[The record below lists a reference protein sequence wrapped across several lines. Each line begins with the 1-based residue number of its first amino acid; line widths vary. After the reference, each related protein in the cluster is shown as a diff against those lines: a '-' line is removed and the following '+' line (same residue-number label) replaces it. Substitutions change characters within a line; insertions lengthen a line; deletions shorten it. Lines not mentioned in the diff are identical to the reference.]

1 MGTGFLDNAKGN
13 NCVLVVE
20 NEYIDTFVE
29 RGQKLEAS
37 LDDVAQIVGSPVEI
51 LFMTTSEMKLQVL
64 KIQSAP
70 EVVGAV
76 FCVERNKDKSRK
88 FALVR
93 GRNFGEAEI
102 CAEVLKKAVEVEL
115 RADVIGG
122 TKAISSSN
130 CKLMREK
137 YLNSYSKVESLYE
150 REQRTEDKFLS
161 SDKRAA
167 LNQWENHET
176 SEKMRDGVSRQ
187 ISHKSSEHMNE
198 KTSKQIN
205 ERTSKRQSYGCFIEE
220 NFIQERNNL
229 VELGLKL
236 QKKSLVQGTWGNL
249 SVRVCGDLMLCT
261 PSGISYDKLRAED
274 MVLVNI
280 LTDRSL
286 MTRESSEG
294 VKATSESVLHTEIYR
309 RRKDVNAIIHT
320 HSKYACVFAAAEKG
334 FPDGKINVS
343 DYAPAGSRQLANNV
357 ADALDD
363 SEGAIM
369 AHHGMVAVGTDLFD
383 AFEKAVE
390 VEKEAEKLLGELG
403 ND

>member
-1 MGTGFLDNAKGN
+1 MGTGFLDNVKGN

-51 LFMTTSEMKLQVL
+51 LSVTTSEMKLQVL

-130 CKLMREK
+130 CKFMREK
-137 YLNSYSKVESLYE
+137 YLNSYSKMESLYE
-150 REQRTEDKFLS
+150 REQSIENKFLS
-161 SDKRAA
+161 SHKRAA
-167 LNQWENHET
+167 LNQWENRET
-176 SEKMRDGVSRQ
+176 LEETKDEVSRQ
-187 ISHKSSEHMNE
+187 ISHKSSEQMNE
-198 KTSKQIN
+198 K
-205 ERTSKRQSYGCFIEE
+205 TSKRQSYGCFIEE

-249 SVRVCGDLMLCT
+249 SVRVHGDLMLCT

-280 LTDRSL
+280 LTDKSL

-390 VEKEAEKLLGELG
+390 MEKEAEKILGELG

>member
-1 MGTGFLDNAKGN
+1 MGTAFLDNAKGN

-51 LFMTTSEMKLQVL
+51 LSVTTSEMKLQVL

-130 CKLMREK
+130 CKFMREK
-137 YLNSYSKVESLYE
+137 YLNSYSKMESLYE
-150 REQRTEDKFLS
+150 REQSIENKFLS
-161 SDKRAA
+161 SHKRAT
-167 LNQWENHET
+167 LNQWENRET
-176 SEKMRDGVSRQ
+176 LEETKDEVSEQMSR
-187 ISHKSSEHMNE
+187 KPSEQMNE
-198 KTSKQIN
+198 KTL
-205 ERTSKRQSYGCFIEE
+205 KRQSSVFFIEE

-236 QKKSLVQGTWGNL
+236 QKEGLVQGTWGNL
-249 SVRVCGDLMLCT
+249 SVRVHVDRMLCT

-280 LTDRSL
+280 LTDKSL

-390 VEKEAEKLLGELG
+390 VEKEAEKILGELG

>member
-51 LFMTTSEMKLQVL
+51 LPVTTSEMKLQVL

-137 YLNSYSKVESLYE
+137 YLNSYSKMESLYE
-150 REQRTEDKFLS
+150 REQSIENKFLS
-161 SDKRAA
+161 SHKRAA
-167 LNQWENHET
+167 LNQWENRET
-176 SEKMRDGVSRQ
+176 LEEMKDGVSMQ

-198 KTSKQIN
+198 K
-205 ERTSKRQSYGCFIEE
+205 TSKRQSYGCFIEE

-280 LTDRSL
+280 LTDKSL

-390 VEKEAEKLLGELG
+390 VEKEAEKILGELG

>member
-1 MGTGFLDNAKGN
+1 MGTGFLDNVKGN

-51 LFMTTSEMKLQVL
+51 LSVTTSEMKLQVL

-130 CKLMREK
+130 CKFMREK
-137 YLNSYSKVESLYE
+137 YLNSYSKMESLYE
-150 REQRTEDKFLS
+150 REQSIENKFLS
-161 SDKRAA
+161 SHKRAA
-167 LNQWENHET
+167 LNQWENRET
-176 SEKMRDGVSRQ
+176 LEETKDGVSEQMSR
-187 ISHKSSEHMNE
+187 KPSEQMNE
-198 KTSKQIN
+198 KTL
-205 ERTSKRQSYGCFIEE
+205 KRQSSVFFIEE

>member
-20 NEYIDTFVE
+20 NEYIDTFIE

-130 CKLMREK
+130 CKFMREK
-137 YLNSYSKVESLYE
+137 YLNSYSKMESLYE
-150 REQRTEDKFLS
+150 REQSIENKFLS
-161 SDKRAA
+161 SHKRAA
-167 LNQWENHET
+167 LNQWENRET
-176 SEKMRDGVSRQ
+176 LEETKDEVSEQMSR
-187 ISHKSSEHMNE
+187 KPSEQMNE
-198 KTSKQIN
+198 KTL
-205 ERTSKRQSYGCFIEE
+205 KRQSSVFFIEE

-236 QKKSLVQGTWGNL
+236 QKEGLVQGTWGNL

-286 MTRESSEG
+286 TTRETSMG

-309 RRKDVNAIIHT
+309 RRKDVNGIIHT
-320 HSKYACVFAAAEKG
+320 HSKHACVFAAAEKG

>member
-51 LFMTTSEMKLQVL
+51 LSVTTSEMKLQVL

-130 CKLMREK
+130 CKFMREK
-137 YLNSYSKVESLYE
+137 YLNSYSKMESLYE
-150 REQRTEDKFLS
+150 REQSIENKFLS
-161 SDKRAA
+161 SHKRAA
-167 LNQWENHET
+167 LNQWENRET
-176 SEKMRDGVSRQ
+176 LEETKDEVSEQMSR
-187 ISHKSSEHMNE
+187 KPSEQMNE
-198 KTSKQIN
+198 KTL
-205 ERTSKRQSYGCFIEE
+205 KRQSSVFFIEE

-236 QKKSLVQGTWGNL
+236 QKEGLVQGTWGNL

-286 MTRESSEG
+286 TTRETSMG

-309 RRKDVNAIIHT
+309 RRKDVNAVIHT

-390 VEKEAEKLLGELG
+390 VEKEAEKILGELG

>member
-1 MGTGFLDNAKGN
+1 MGTAFLDNAKGN

-130 CKLMREK
+130 CKFMREK
-137 YLNSYSKVESLYE
+137 YLNSYSKMESLYE

-176 SEKMRDGVSRQ
+176 SEKMKDGVSRQ

-198 KTSKQIN
+198 KTL
-205 ERTSKRQSYGCFIEE
+205 KRQSSVFFIEE

-236 QKKSLVQGTWGNL
+236 QKEGLVQGTWGNL

-286 MTRESSEG
+286 TTRETSMG

-309 RRKDVNAIIHT
+309 RRKDVNAVIHT

-390 VEKEAEKLLGELG
+390 VEKEAEKILGELG

>member
-1 MGTGFLDNAKGN
+1 MGTAFLDNAKGN

-51 LFMTTSEMKLQVL
+51 LSVTTSEMKLQVL

-130 CKLMREK
+130 CKFMREK
-137 YLNSYSKVESLYE
+137 YLNSYSKMESLYE
-150 REQRTEDKFLS
+150 REQSIENKFLS
-161 SDKRAA
+161 SHKRAT
-167 LNQWENHET
+167 LNQWENRET
-176 SEKMRDGVSRQ
+176 LEETKDEVSEQMSR
-187 ISHKSSEHMNE
+187 KPSEQMNE
-198 KTSKQIN
+198 KTL
-205 ERTSKRQSYGCFIEE
+205 KRQSSVFFIEE

-249 SVRVCGDLMLCT
+249 SVRVHGDRMLCT

-280 LTDRSL
+280 LTNESL
-286 MTRESSEG
+286 TTRETSMG

-309 RRKDVNAIIHT
+309 RRKDVNGIIHT
-320 HSKYACVFAAAEKG
+320 HSKHACVFAAAEKG

-357 ADALDD
+357 ADALGD

-383 AFEKAVE
+383 AFEKAVG

>member
-137 YLNSYSKVESLYE
+137 YLNSYSKIESLYE
-150 REQRTEDKFLS
+150 REQSIENKFLS
-161 SDKRAA
+161 SHKRAA
-167 LNQWENHET
+167 LNQWENRET
-176 SEKMRDGVSRQ
+176 LEETKDEVSEQMSR
-187 ISHKSSEHMNE
+187 KPSEQMNE
-198 KTSKQIN
+198 KTL
-205 ERTSKRQSYGCFIEE
+205 KRQSSVFFIEE

-236 QKKSLVQGTWGNL
+236 QKEGLVQGTWGNL

-286 MTRESSEG
+286 TTRETSMG

-309 RRKDVNAIIHT
+309 RRKDVNAVIHT

>member
-1 MGTGFLDNAKGN
+1 MGTGFLDNVKGN

-51 LFMTTSEMKLQVL
+51 LSVTTSEMKLQVL

-130 CKLMREK
+130 CKFMREK
-137 YLNSYSKVESLYE
+137 YLNSYSKMESLYE
-150 REQRTEDKFLS
+150 REQSIENKFLS
-161 SDKRAA
+161 SHKRAA
-167 LNQWENHET
+167 LNQWENRET
-176 SEKMRDGVSRQ
+176 LEETKDGVSEQMSR
-187 ISHKSSEHMNE
+187 KPSEQMNE
-198 KTSKQIN
+198 KAL
-205 ERTSKRQSYGCFIEE
+205 KRQSSVFFIEE

>member
-1 MGTGFLDNAKGN
+1 MGTGFLDNVKGN

-51 LFMTTSEMKLQVL
+51 LSVTTSEMKLQVL

-70 EVVGAV
+70 EVVDAV

-93 GRNFGEAEI
+93 GRNFSEAEI

-130 CKLMREK
+130 CKFMREK
-137 YLNSYSKVESLYE
+137 YLNSYSKMESLYE
-150 REQRTEDKFLS
+150 REQSIENKFLS
-161 SDKRAA
+161 SHKRAA
-167 LNQWENHET
+167 LNQWENRET
-176 SEKMRDGVSRQ
+176 LEETKDGVSEQMSR
-187 ISHKSSEHMNE
+187 KPSEQMNE
-198 KTSKQIN
+198 KTL
-205 ERTSKRQSYGCFIEE
+205 KRQSSVFFIEE

>member
-1 MGTGFLDNAKGN
+1 M
-13 NCVLVVE
+13 
-20 NEYIDTFVE
+20 
-29 RGQKLEAS
+29 
-37 LDDVAQIVGSPVEI
+37 
-51 LFMTTSEMKLQVL
+51 
-64 KIQSAP
+64 
-70 EVVGAV
+70 
-76 FCVERNKDKSRK
+76 SRK
-88 FALVR
+88 P
-93 GRNFGEAEI
+93 
-102 CAEVLKKAVEVEL
+102 
-115 RADVIGG
+115 
-122 TKAISSSN
+122 S
-130 CKLMREK
+130 
-137 YLNSYSKVESLYE
+137 
-150 REQRTEDKFLS
+150 EQ
-161 SDKRAA
+161 
-167 LNQWENHET
+167 
-176 SEKMRDGVSRQ
+176 
-187 ISHKSSEHMNE
+187 MNE
-198 KTSKQIN
+198 KTL
-205 ERTSKRQSYGCFIEE
+205 KRQSSVFFIEE

-236 QKKSLVQGTWGNL
+236 QKEGLVQGTWGNL
-249 SVRVCGDLMLCT
+249 SVRVHVDRMLCT

-280 LTDRSL
+280 LTDKSL

-390 VEKEAEKLLGELG
+390 VEKEAEKILGELG

>member
-1 MGTGFLDNAKGN
+1 MGTGFLDNAKEN

-130 CKLMREK
+130 CKFMREK
-137 YLNSYSKVESLYE
+137 YLNSYSKMESLYE
-150 REQRTEDKFLS
+150 REQSIENKFLS
-161 SDKRAA
+161 SHKRAA
-167 LNQWENHET
+167 LNQWENRET
-176 SEKMRDGVSRQ
+176 LEETKDEVSEQ
-187 ISHKSSEHMNE
+187 MNE
-198 KTSKQIN
+198 KTL
-205 ERTSKRQSYGCFIEE
+205 KRQSSVFFIEE

-236 QKKSLVQGTWGNL
+236 QKEGLVQGTWGNL

-280 LTDRSL
+280 LTDKSL

-309 RRKDVNAIIHT
+309 RRKDVNAVIHT

-390 VEKEAEKLLGELG
+390 MEKEAEKILGELG

>member
-1 MGTGFLDNAKGN
+1 MGTGFLDNVKGN

-37 LDDVAQIVGSPVEI
+37 LDDMAQIVGSPVEI
-51 LFMTTSEMKLQVL
+51 LSVTTSEMKLQVL

-130 CKLMREK
+130 CKFMREK
-137 YLNSYSKVESLYE
+137 YLNSYSKMESLYE
-150 REQRTEDKFLS
+150 REQSIENKFLS
-161 SDKRAA
+161 SHKRAA
-167 LNQWENHET
+167 LNQWENRET
-176 SEKMRDGVSRQ
+176 LEETKDEVSEQMSR
-187 ISHKSSEHMNE
+187 KPSEQMNE
-198 KTSKQIN
+198 KTL
-205 ERTSKRQSYGCFIEE
+205 KRQSSVFFIEE

>member
-176 SEKMRDGVSRQ
+176 SEKMKDGVSEQMSR
-187 ISHKSSEHMNE
+187 KPSEQMNE
-198 KTSKQIN
+198 KTL
-205 ERTSKRQSYGCFIEE
+205 KRQSSVFFIEE

-236 QKKSLVQGTWGNL
+236 QKEGLVQGTWGNL
-249 SVRVCGDLMLCT
+249 SVRVHGDRMLCT

-280 LTDRSL
+280 LTDKSL

-390 VEKEAEKLLGELG
+390 VEKEAEKILGELG

>member
-51 LFMTTSEMKLQVL
+51 LPVTTSEMKLQVL

-137 YLNSYSKVESLYE
+137 YLNSYSKMESLYE
-150 REQRTEDKFLS
+150 REQSIENKFLS
-161 SDKRAA
+161 SHKRAA
-167 LNQWENHET
+167 LNQWENRET
-176 SEKMRDGVSRQ
+176 LEETKDEVSEQMSR
-187 ISHKSSEHMNE
+187 KPSEQMNE
-198 KTSKQIN
+198 KTL
-205 ERTSKRQSYGCFIEE
+205 KRQSSVFFIEE

-236 QKKSLVQGTWGNL
+236 QKEGLVQGTWGNL
-249 SVRVCGDLMLCT
+249 SVRVHGDRMLCT

-280 LTDRSL
+280 LTDKSL

-390 VEKEAEKLLGELG
+390 VEKEAEKILGELG

>member
-1 MGTGFLDNAKGN
+1 MGTGFLDNAKEN

-137 YLNSYSKVESLYE
+137 YLNSYSKMESLYE
-150 REQRTEDKFLS
+150 REQSIENKFLS
-161 SDKRAA
+161 SHKRAA
-167 LNQWENHET
+167 LNQWENRET
-176 SEKMRDGVSRQ
+176 LEETKDEVSEQMSR
-187 ISHKSSEHMNE
+187 KPSEQMNE
-198 KTSKQIN
+198 KTL
-205 ERTSKRQSYGCFIEE
+205 KRQSSVFFIEE

>member
-137 YLNSYSKVESLYE
+137 YLNSYSKMESLYE

-167 LNQWENHET
+167 LNQWENRET
-176 SEKMRDGVSRQ
+176 LEETKDEVSEQMSR
-187 ISHKSSEHMNE
+187 KPSEQMNE
-198 KTSKQIN
+198 KTL
-205 ERTSKRQSYGCFIEE
+205 KRQSSVFFIEE

-236 QKKSLVQGTWGNL
+236 QKEGLVQGTWGNL
-249 SVRVCGDLMLCT
+249 SVRVHGDRMLCT

-280 LTDRSL
+280 LTNESL
-286 MTRESSEG
+286 TTRETSMG

-309 RRKDVNAIIHT
+309 RRKDVNGIIHT

-390 VEKEAEKLLGELG
+390 VEKEAEKILGELG

>member
-1 MGTGFLDNAKGN
+1 MGTGFLDNAKEN

-130 CKLMREK
+130 CKFMREK
-137 YLNSYSKVESLYE
+137 YLNSYSKMESLYE
-150 REQRTEDKFLS
+150 REQSIENKFLS
-161 SDKRAA
+161 SHKRAA
-167 LNQWENHET
+167 LNQWENRET
-176 SEKMRDGVSRQ
+176 LEKMKDGVSRQ

-198 KTSKQIN
+198 KTL
-205 ERTSKRQSYGCFIEE
+205 KRQSSVFFIEE

-236 QKKSLVQGTWGNL
+236 QKEGLVQGTWGNL

-286 MTRESSEG
+286 TTRETSMG
-294 VKATSESVLHTEIYR
+294 VKATSESILHTEIYR
-309 RRKDVNAIIHT
+309 RRKDVNGIIHT
-320 HSKYACVFAAAEKG
+320 HSKHACVFAAAEKG

-390 VEKEAEKLLGELG
+390 VEKEAEKILGELG

>member
-1 MGTGFLDNAKGN
+1 MGTGFLDNVKGN

-51 LFMTTSEMKLQVL
+51 LSVTTSEMKLQVL

-130 CKLMREK
+130 CKFMREK
-137 YLNSYSKVESLYE
+137 YLNSYSKMESLYE
-150 REQRTEDKFLS
+150 REQSIENKFLS
-161 SDKRAA
+161 SHKRAA
-167 LNQWENHET
+167 LNQWENRET
-176 SEKMRDGVSRQ
+176 LEETKDEVSEQMSR
-187 ISHKSSEHMNE
+187 KPSEQMNE
-198 KTSKQIN
+198 KTL
-205 ERTSKRQSYGCFIEE
+205 KRQSSVFFIEE